1 MTSQDVVEGFLSG
14 FRRPL
19 EADPDQRWINSFN
32 TRAMIVSK
40 FFKWPEWIL
49 RLSCESSFMPTT
61 SRGVKLIARPTAPRS
76 NFCKL
81 LL

>member
-1 MTSQDVVEGFLSG
+1 MTSQDVVEGFLNS
-14 FRRPL
+14 FRRSI

-40 FFKWPEWIL
+40 FFKRPEWVL
-49 RLSCESSFMPTT
+49 KLSCESSFMPTT
-61 SRGVKLIARPTAPRS
+61 SRGVKPIARPTAPRS